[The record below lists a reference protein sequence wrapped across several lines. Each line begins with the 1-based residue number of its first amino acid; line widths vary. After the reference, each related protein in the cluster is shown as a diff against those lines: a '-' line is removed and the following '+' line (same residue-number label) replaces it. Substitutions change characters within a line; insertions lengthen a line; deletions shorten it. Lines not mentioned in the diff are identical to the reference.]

1 MLIIPLEGKISW
13 RNPPVITLLLIA
25 INCFV
30 LFVLQSGDS
39 DRYKKAHEYY
49 FDSGLAAIELPRYA
63 EHLADTRGKKP
74 KTGNLETPTP
84 QALQLFYKM
93 RRDSDFMDALH
104 QDAVITPQSP
114 EFSEWREKRDA
125 FDDRIELIFSYRY
138 ALVPS
143 QARPANFFTSMFLH
157 GGLFHLLGNM
167 VFLWIVGCVLEIGL
181 GRVLYG
187 LIYILGG
194 LAD

>member
-49 FDSGLAAIELPRYA
+49 FDSGLASIELPRYA

-74 KTGNLETPTP
+74 EILRPP
-84 QALQLFYKM
+84 P
-93 RRDSDFMDALH
+93 RRLCSCF
-104 QDAVITPQSP
+104 I
-114 EFSEWREKRDA
+114 KC
-125 FDDRIELIFSYRY
+125 
-138 ALVPS
+138 
-143 QARPANFFTSMFLH
+143 
-157 GGLFHLLGNM
+157 GGTAISWM
-167 VFLWIVGCVLEIGL
+167 PCT
-181 GRVLYG
+181 RMP
-187 LIYILGG
+187 
-194 LAD
+194 